1 MTAYPPF
8 RISTR
13 ISAVAHLLGGLGTLT
28 LCGAADA
35 QNAPGAMT
43 WQYGYDAEGNSS
55 LEVDPEGGQ
64 TTRSRDRLD
73 RPTQVVRPAP
83 TGSGSPTAV
92 SLAYDAQGNL
102 VLVTDPRGLPTRY
115 DIDGLQNVTVQ
126 LSPDTGT
133 SLAGYD
139 DAGNVVR
146 RTDSRGQTTTYTY
159 DALDRLVRASYSSG
173 APTVFEYDGGA
184 QPAAHSIGHLTR
196 VVDESGSTAY
206 AHDALGHV
214 VAKTQTVADKTLT
227 VAYAWGDAAAAG
239 ATGSLTA
246 VTYPSGARADYLYD
260 ATGRVA
266 AITVRTADGAT
277 VQVLGQLTYNA
288 AQQPQGWIWA
298 DGSAYQR
305 TFDAFGRLAGY
316 PLGNPAGVG
325 PAAGLWR
332 TLGYDNA
339 GRITR
344 LTHTGGGQ
352 AQPERDQSFDY
363 DALGQLQ
370 AARQPSASHGY
381 GYDASGNRVAQTIGA
396 TTYMNTLDPAS
407 NRILKSETPHGGSF
421 GYDPAGNTLSDGQAQ
436 YAYSS
441 RGRLASATLAG
452 GTVSYLYNGLE
463 QRTSK
468 TGPASLVPTAAA
480 YYLYD
485 ESGHLLG
492 EYDASLQAA
501 YETVYLG
508 HTPVAVI
515 KQGVVY
521 NVYADHLD
529 TPRVITRAS
538 DQAIVW
544 RWDLAEAFGASPADQ
559 DPNGFGPFV
568 FNQRFPGQV
577 FDS

>member
-1 MTAYPPF
+1 MSGASTPMTHHPMMTAYPPF

-196 VVDESGSTAY
+196 VVDESGS
-206 AHDALGHV
+206 
-214 VAKTQTVADKTLT
+214 
-227 VAYAWGDAAAAG
+227 WG
-239 ATGSLTA
+239 
-246 VTYPSGARADYLYD
+246 
-260 ATGRVA
+260 
-266 AITVRTADGAT
+266 
-277 VQVLGQLTYNA
+277 
-288 AQQPQGWIWA
+288 
-298 DGSAYQR
+298 
-305 TFDAFGRLAGY
+305 
-316 PLGNPAGVG
+316 
-325 PAAGLWR
+325 
-332 TLGYDNA
+332 
-339 GRITR
+339 
-344 LTHTGGGQ
+344 
-352 AQPERDQSFDY
+352 
-363 DALGQLQ
+363 
-370 AARQPSASHGY
+370 
-381 GYDASGNRVAQTIGA
+381 
-396 TTYMNTLDPAS
+396 
-407 NRILKSETPHGGSF
+407 
-421 GYDPAGNTLSDGQAQ
+421 
-436 YAYSS
+436 
-441 RGRLASATLAG
+441 
-452 GTVSYLYNGLE
+452 
-463 QRTSK
+463 
-468 TGPASLVPTAAA
+468 
-480 YYLYD
+480 
-485 ESGHLLG
+485 
-492 EYDASLQAA
+492 
-501 YETVYLG
+501 
-508 HTPVAVI
+508 
-515 KQGVVY
+515 
-521 NVYADHLD
+521 
-529 TPRVITRAS
+529 
-538 DQAIVW
+538 
-544 RWDLAEAFGASPADQ
+544 
-559 DPNGFGPFV
+559 
-568 FNQRFPGQV
+568 
-577 FDS
+577 